1 MVTKGLDFDKVSL
14 VGVFNADRMMHFPD
28 FRSHERAFQLLTQ
41 VSGRAGRREKPGLVV
56 IQTASPEHY
65 VLIMVLNHKG
75 DEFYQRELADR
86 QQHNYP
92 PFSRL
97 IEITVRHIDKKI
109 SRDLAHQL
117 SEAIKQNISS
127 IKVLGPG
134 EPMIAKIRNQYLMS
148 ILLKIPKGK
157 IDLAGVKHSL
167 QKLNDYFLKEKVF
180 RSARI
185 IIDVDPV

>member
-1 MVTKGLDFDKVSL
+1 VLD
-14 VGVFNADRMMHFPD
+14 
-28 FRSHERAFQLLTQ
+28 
-41 VSGRAGRREKPGLVV
+41 
-56 IQTASPEHY
+56 
-65 VLIMVLNHKG
+65 MVLNHKG
-75 DEFYQRELADR
+75 NEFYQRELADR

-109 SRDLAHQL
+109 SRDLASQL
-117 SEAIKQNISS
+117 SEAIKQNIPL

-157 IDLAGVKHSL
+157 VDLTATKQTL
-167 QKLNDYFLKEKVF
+167 QNLSDHFLKEKIF

-185 IIDVDPV
+185 VIDVDPV